1 MTSVG
6 IIPAR
11 YHASRFEGKVLASI
25 AGKPMIQHVWEQAK
39 KAHSLDDLIIAA
51 DDERIIKV
59 VEEFG
64 GRAVFTSKEH
74 PSGTDR
80 LREIANPLDVDIVV
94 NIQADEP
101 LLQHSMID
109 SLVNSLKDDEE
120 LVMTTLMKRISD
132 LREIEDPNVVKVVV
146 DKNNIALYFSRS
158 KIPFPREQESVCDS
172 EKTTHYKHIGLYAY
186 TKDFLFTFA
195 NTPQSSLEK
204 AEKLEQLRALENG
217 YKIKVLET
225 ECDTIGVDTPGDLEI
240 VRQRLLSR
248 QN

>member
-1 MTSVG
+1 MKSVG

-11 YHASRFEGKVLASI
+11 YHASRFEGKVLADI
-25 AGKPMIQHVWEQAK
+25 LGKPMIQHVWESAK
-39 KAHSLDDLIIAA
+39 NALTLDDLIIAA

-59 VEEFG
+59 VEGFG
-64 GRAVFTSKEH
+64 GKAVFTSKQH

-80 LREIANPLDVDIVV
+80 LREIANPMDVDIVV

-109 SLVNSLKDDEE
+109 ILVSALKDDQE
-120 LVMTTLMKRISD
+120 LVMTTLMKRIND

-158 KIPFPREQESVCDS
+158 KIPFVRDKEAISNGAQMPYC
-172 EKTTHYKHIGLYAY
+172 KHIGLYAY

-195 NTPQSSLEK
+195 NIPQSSLEK
-204 AEKLEQLRALENG
+204 NEKLEQLRALENG

-225 ECDTIGVDTPGDLEI
+225 TCDTIGVDTPGDLEI
-240 VRQRLLSR
+240 VKQRL
-248 QN
+248 QNK